1 MDIQATKLDLI
12 NWLTSLSDESIIS
25 KILAIRTDNSDDWY
39 NDLTTSQKKAVQK
52 SITEADAGN
61 TISHSE
67 VMQKMKMKIQQLKN
81 H

>member
-39 NDLTTSQKKAVQK
+39 DDLTTSQKKAVQK
-52 SITEADAGN
+52 SIAEADAGN
-61 TISHSE
+61 TIPHSE
-67 VMQKMKMKIQQLKN
+67 VMQKMKIKIQQLKN